1 MLEILINISNFLSP
15 IFYKVLYMSLIGSI
29 VGILMLGIT
38 QLFDNKL
45 SAKWKCAIW
54 MIPVI
59 FLMIPISRIEINTQK
74 NFPITS
80 IVDKV
85 ETSFIQTTPAV
96 LKEVV
101 KSENDTVQSINAT
114 KASTN
119 TENNTTNSSLTWY
132 TLLPMIWIVGTSAS
146 ILIIIIGNINLIK
159 KTSKDKKVEDSRIY
173 LILMNCKRRLQI
185 NKTIGIRLQNGN
197 LSPCIYGII
206 KPNIL
211 VSKEFIEN
219 SDEVIENVFMHEL
232 SHYKRKD
239 MMTNIILLIMTSL
252 HWFNPFVYRFFK
264 KIRQEMEL
272 ATDEIALSRMDK
284 EQKKQYGLTLISLLQ
299 TYETQKVATKML
311 CITDDNKNMERRIE
325 KIKWSTKLKKYKM
338 SIIIF
343 VILILGCIVSP
354 FIIKLSN
361 NNTKVAN
368 SNKQKPYEIVR
379 QYLIKKEE
387 ENHHIGREE
396 FATNGDD
403 FKTFIDMAELGIE
416 ENGDETYVY
425 VWALIESYSVQEEL
439 TSTGSS
445 MPYKFTIKDNNII
458 KCEIPEDGEGYA
470 KSIEKIFPKEIRK
483 KMKDS
488 ESLVNQEKLEAEA
501 KKYYEYLGNNGDFT
515 NTNIEHTT
523 DKLVGKWKPYK
534 AEYKG
539 KEMNLRDVYG
549 SGITYGGEL
558 ILNKDNTYTEF
569 IGIYSEDNVND
580 LQGTYR
586 TYGTGEKALLTTNNG
601 ETKTLE
607 LLESGENSIIVL
619 TNSDGRRIY
628 FTK

>member
-38 QLFDNKL
+38 KLFDNKL

-59 FLMIPISRIEINTQK
+59 FLMIPISRIEINTQN
-74 NFPITS
+74 NFPITA

-85 ETSFIQTTPAV
+85 ETSFIQTTPAI

-114 KASTN
+114 KASAN
-119 TENNTTNSSLTWY
+119 TESNTTNSSLTWY
-132 TLLPMIWIVGTSAS
+132 TLLPMIWIVGTSVS
-146 ILIIIIGNINLIK
+146 ILIIVIGNINLIK
-159 KTSKDKKVEDSRIY
+159 RTSKDKKVEDSRIH

-197 LSPCIYGII
+197 ASPCIYGII

-211 VSKEFIEN
+211 VSKEFIKN

-325 KIKWSTKLKKYKM
+325 KIKWSTKLKKYRM

-354 FIIKLSN
+354 FILKLSN
-361 NNTKVAN
+361 NNTKVAS

-458 KCEIPEDGEGYA
+458 KCEIPEDGKDYA

-501 KKYYEYLGNNGDFT
+501 KKYYEYLGNNDDFT

-539 KEMNLRDVYG
+539 KEINLRDVYG

-586 TYGTGEKALLTTNNG
+586 TYGAGEKALLTTNNG